1 MTDAETE
8 TLTAASGSTTVRPA
22 VPQSGDSAPEA
33 PPAATSQTVDNA
45 LPEDRYLNR
54 ELSWLD
60 FNARVL
66 ALAADPSLPLLERAK
81 FLAIFASNL
90 DEFYMVRVAGLKRRD
105 EMGLSVRSADGLS
118 PREQL
123 RRINERTQ
131 QIASRHAH
139 VFLDSVRPALAD
151 EGIVI
156 VTWSQLDDDERSRL
170 STYFHE
176 QVFPVLTPLAVD
188 PGHPFPFVSG
198 LSLNLAVTVKQPD
211 DGGQHFARVKVP
223 DNVDRFVELD
233 DRPGADDSAGPK
245 EVRFLPMEELIA
257 AFLTA
262 LFPGMEI
269 VEHHAF
275 RVTRNAD
282 YEVDEDRDE
291 DLLQAL
297 ERE

>member
-1 MTDAETE
+1 MTEAEAQIRLRETE
-8 TLTAASGSTTVRPA
+8 SEAVRP
-22 VPQSGDSAPEA
+22 VLPDSDGSAPEA
-33 PPAATSQTVDNA
+33 PPAATSPAVDNA

-54 ELSWLD
+54 ELSWLE

-66 ALAADPSLPLLERAK
+66 ALAADTSLPLLERAK

-131 QIASRHAH
+131 QISNRHAH
-139 VFLDSVRPALAD
+139 VFLDAVRPALAD

-156 VTWSQLDDDERSRL
+156 VTWGEVDEHERARL

-188 PGHPFPFVSG
+188 PAHPFPFVSG
-198 LSLNLAVTVKQPD
+198 LSLNLAITVKHPE
-211 DGGQHFARVKVP
+211 DGASTSLESRCP
-223 DNVDRFVELD
+223 TTW
-233 DRPGADDSAGPK
+233 
-245 EVRFLPMEELIA
+245 
-257 AFLTA
+257 TA
-262 LFPGMEI
+262 LS
-269 VEHHAF
+269 
-275 RVTRNAD
+275 
-282 YEVDEDRDE
+282 
-291 DLLQAL
+291 
-297 ERE
+297 

>member
-1 MTDAETE
+1 MDLSHSLAAQPVMSNDLRVTEIEAEARVGE
-8 TLTAASGSTTVRPA
+8 SVWQL
-22 VPQSGDSAPEA
+22 GDSAVSA
-33 PPAATSQTVDNA
+33 PPAATPAAIQDA

-105 EMGLSVRSADGLS
+105 EMGLSVRSADGLT

-123 RRINERTQ
+123 RRIGEQTQ
-131 QIASRHAH
+131 RIATRHAR
-139 VFLDSVRPALAD
+139 VFLNSVEPQLAS
-151 EGIVI
+151 EGIHI
-156 VTWSQLDDDERSRL
+156 VTWADLDPAERDRL
-170 STYFHE
+170 STYFTE

-188 PGHPFPFVSG
+188 PAHPFPFVSG

-223 DNVDRFVELD
+223 ANVDRFVELD
-233 DRPGADDSAGPK
+233 ERDGAEESSGKK

-257 AFLTA
+257 A
-262 LFPGMEI
+262 
-269 VEHHAF
+269 
-275 RVTRNAD
+275 
-282 YEVDEDRDE
+282 
-291 DLLQAL
+291 
-297 ERE
+297 